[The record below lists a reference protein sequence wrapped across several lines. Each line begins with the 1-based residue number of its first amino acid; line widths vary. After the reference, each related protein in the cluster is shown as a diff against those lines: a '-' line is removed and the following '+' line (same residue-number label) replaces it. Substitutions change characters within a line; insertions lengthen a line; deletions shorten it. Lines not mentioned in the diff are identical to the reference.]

1 MKNALIAAVVILL
14 AAAGVFFIMNNRD
27 DEQPE
32 TNNQTQTQTQ
42 ETTEATENQTETT
55 PQTAAVTIVYTDNGF
70 NPSSYTATAG
80 TLVAI
85 KNESSRVLDFA
96 SDAHPIHQDN
106 QELNVGVIDPGETT
120 TFTVQET
127 GTWGFHNHEF
137 ENHTGTIK
145 VE

>member
-1 MKNALIAAVVILL
+1 MKNALIAAVVVLL
-14 AAAGVFFIMNNRD
+14 AVAGVIFIMNNRD

-42 ETTEATENQTETT
+42 DESQPTENETETA

-70 NPSSYTATAG
+70 SPASYTATTG

-85 KNESSRVLDFA
+85 KNESSRILDFA
-96 SDAHPIHQDN
+96 SDVHPTHEDN
-106 QELNVGVIDPGETT
+106 LELNVGGIDPGETT
-120 TFTVQET
+120 TFTVHET